1 MHSRILGGA
10 MLLSA
15 LAASPLC
22 LAQNNPSSPAGLSY
36 TYAGIQ
42 YIDQSIDVGPFD
54 CDQDGLSIGGSLD
67 LKNNWFAVASFT
79 DVNGDVCGSSSVIV
93 GGGYRTAYNEVFD
106 LYGII
111 SFQSVSPDHGSGDSG
126 LNLEGGV
133 RGFLKPQLESRLA
146 LVHTTVGD
154 SDTGILGGL
163 AYWFQ
168 PNIAGTFDLQF
179 TPDATAFA
187 IGARMNF

>member
-1 MHSRILGGA
+1 MHSRLIGGA

-42 YIDQSIDVGPFD
+42 FVDQSLDDGGFD
-54 CDQDGLSIGGSLD
+54 CDQDGLNLHGSLD
-67 LKNNWFAVASFT
+67 LKNNWFVAGSFT
-79 DVNGDVCGSSSVIV
+79 DVSGDFCGSSSFQF

-106 LYGII
+106 VYGAIA
-111 SFQSVSPDHGSGDSG
+111 FQSVSPDHGSSDSG
-126 LNLEGGV
+126 LGLEAGM
-133 RGFLKPQLESRLA
+133 RGFLKPQLETRFGVFHS
-146 LVHTTVGD
+146 TTYEQ
-154 SDTGILGGL
+154 TGVFGGL

-168 PNIAGTFDLQF
+168 PNIAGTFDLNF
-179 TPDATAFA
+179 SADVTAFA